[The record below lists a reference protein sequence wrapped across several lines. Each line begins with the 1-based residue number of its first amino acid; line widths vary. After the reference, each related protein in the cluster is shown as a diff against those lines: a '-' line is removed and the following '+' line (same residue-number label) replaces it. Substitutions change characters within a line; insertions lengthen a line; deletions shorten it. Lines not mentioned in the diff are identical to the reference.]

1 MTLMDK
7 KGFTLIELLA
17 VIAILGI
24 IGLIAVPN
32 MLGISDNVKKD
43 QMLDDAKK
51 LISNAKLKISMDY
64 DARQLNTKRYTF
76 SELNEG
82 KQIKKDPDG
91 GNYVEASS
99 YVEYQNN
106 NGIINYCV
114 YLEGEKR
121 VIKTS
126 SGGCVLE
133 NNLYS
138 KENVRSK

>member
-1 MTLMDK
+1 MGK

-51 LISNAKLKISMDY
+51 LISIAKLKINMDY
-64 DARQLNTKRYTF
+64 NARNQSIKRYTF
-76 SELNEG
+76 SELNTD

-91 GNYVEASS
+91 GNYVETLS

-106 NGIINYCV
+106 NGVINYCV
-114 YLEGEKR
+114 YLEGSKR
-121 VIKTS
+121 VIKND

-133 NNLYS
+133 SNLYS
-138 KENVRSK
+138 RSNIKSK

>member
-1 MTLMDK
+1 MNK

-43 QMLDDAKK
+43 QMLDDARK
-51 LISNAKLKISMDY
+51 LISIAQMKINIDY
-64 DARQLNTKRYTF
+64 DARQLSTKRYTF
-76 SELNEG
+76 NELNTD
-82 KQIKKDPDG
+82 KQIKNDPDG
-91 GNYVEASS
+91 GDYVETLS

-106 NGIINYCV
+106 NGVINYCV
-114 YLEGEKR
+114 YLEGSKR
-121 VIKTS
+121 VIKND

-133 NNLYS
+133 SNLHSRSNVKS
-138 KENVRSK
+138 K

>member
-1 MTLMDK
+1 MNK

-32 MLGISDNVKKD
+32 MLGVSDNVKKD

-51 LISNAKLKISMDY
+51 LISIAKLKISMDY
-64 DARQLNTKRYTF
+64 EARKLNSKRYTF
-76 SELNEG
+76 SELNAD

-91 GNYVEASS
+91 GNYIEASS

-106 NGIINYCV
+106 GGVVNYCV
-114 YLEGEKR
+114 YLESENR

-133 NNLYS
+133 TNLYS